1 MPCRPVLV
9 FEWCCH
15 GCQQKV
21 WHAERGLPVGWS
33 DQHVARLGPYAKQLD
48 LCPICA
54 LDPGKVIEGW
64 QSRFSSISPLP
75 TVNEAVAVG

>member
-9 FEWCCH
+9 FEWSCH

-21 WHAERGLPVGWS
+21 WLADRGLPAGWS

-48 LCPICA
+48 LCPTCSIA
-54 LDPGKVIEGW
+54 PSEVIRAW
-64 QSRFSSISPLP
+64 QSRFSSFAPAELP
-75 TVNEAVAVG
+75 QDVVSIG